1 MGELKYKG
9 GSFLLA
15 SPRVEDLFIPE
26 EFTSEQ
32 KMMADTAR
40 AFVENEV
47 IPLLPKLEA
56 HEFEY
61 SRQLLRKAGEL
72 GLLSVEIPEEYG
84 GLGLDKITAT
94 LVTEAMAPASSF
106 GVTLYAHVGIG
117 TLPIV
122 YFGNKEQKA
131 KYLPALATGEK
142 VSAYALTE
150 PSAGSDA
157 LGIRTTAKLSPDGKY
172 YILNGTKQFIT
183 NAGFADL
190 FITYAKIDGEKFTC
204 FIVERNTPG
213 VSVGREEEKMGIRGS
228 STRQVIF
235 DEVKVPVENVLGE
248 IGRGHIIAFDIL
260 DIGRWKLGAGS
271 VGSAKEV
278 IKLTLQYAKTRTQF
292 GRPLTDFRLIQEKL
306 AEMAVR
312 TFAAESAVYRTAGL
326 IEDAVA
332 QINPDAPDYFA
343 QAAKSIAEYAIEA
356 SINKVHGSETLDYV
370 VDEGVQIHGGYGYT
384 QEYPVERAYR
394 DSRINRIF
402 EGTNEINRLLIPGTL
417 IRRALKGEL
426 PIMPVL
432 LKLQD
437 ELLNL
442 TPPSFTGATLE
453 QEKYMLEMAKKM
465 ALMVSGLAVQ
475 KYQQKLEGEQEILAR
490 LADMVI
496 EIYAMESAILRTE
509 KAIQLYGLEAA
520 ANKVDLTTVYVH
532 QNMARIEEWAKTCLA
547 AMEEG
552 DTLRT
557 QLSVLR
563 RLTRYTPV
571 NLFALKRRIAARLIE
586 AEKYLA

>member
-1 MGELKYKG
+1 MGDLKYKG

-15 SPRVEDLFIPE
+15 SPKVEDIFIPE

-32 KMMADTAR
+32 KMMADTGR
-40 AFVENEV
+40 SFVENEV
-47 IPLLPKLEA
+47 IPLLPSLEA
-56 HEFEY
+56 HEFEN
-61 SRQLLRKAGEL
+61 SVKLLRRAGEL

-94 LVTEAMAPASSF
+94 LVTESMAPAASF

-122 YFGNKEQKA
+122 YFGNKGQKA

-157 LGIRTTAKLSPDGKY
+157 LGIRTTATLSPDGKHY
-172 YILNGTKQFIT
+172 VLNGTKQFIT

-204 FIVERNTPG
+204 FLVERDTPG
-213 VSVGREEEKMGIRGS
+213 VSLGREEEKMGIKGS

-260 DIGRWKLGAGS
+260 DIGRWKLGAGA
-271 VGSAKEV
+271 VGSAKDV
-278 IKLTLQYAKTRTQF
+278 IRLAAQYARVRTQF
-292 GRPLTDFRLIQEKL
+292 GRSLSDFRLIQEKL
-306 AEMAVR
+306 AEMTVR
-312 TFAAESAVYRTAGL
+312 TYAAESAVYRTAGL
-326 IEDAVA
+326 IEDAVSG
-332 QINPDAPDYFA
+332 INHDAPDYFA

-356 SINKVHGSETLDYV
+356 SINKVHGSEVLNYV

-384 QEYPVERAYR
+384 QEYAVERYYR

-417 IRRALKGEL
+417 VRRVLKGEL

-432 LKLQD
+432 LRLQD
-437 ELLNL
+437 ELMNL
-442 TPPSFTGATLE
+442 AQPSFSGAVLE

-475 KYQQKLEGEQEILAR
+475 KYQQKLEGEQEILTR

-496 EIYAMESAILRTE
+496 EIYAMESSLVRAE
-509 KAIQLYGLEAA
+509 KAVQLYGLEAA
-520 ANKVDLTTVYVH
+520 ANKVDMSTVYVH
-532 QNMARIEEWAKTCLA
+532 ENLARIEDWAKTCLA

-552 DTLRT
+552 DMLRT
-557 QLSVLR
+557 QLSILR

-571 NLFALKRRIAARLIE
+571 NLFSLKRRIAARAIE
-586 AEKYLA
+586 AERYLA

>member
-1 MGELKYKG
+1 MGDLKYKG

-15 SPRVEDLFIPE
+15 SPKVEDIFIPE

-32 KMMADTAR
+32 KMMADTGR
-40 AFVENEV
+40 SFVENEV
-47 IPLLPKLEA
+47 IPLLPSLEA
-56 HEFEY
+56 HEFEN
-61 SRQLLRKAGEL
+61 SVKLLRRAGEL

-94 LVTEAMAPASSF
+94 LVTESMAPAASF

-122 YFGNKEQKA
+122 YFGNKGQKA

-157 LGIRTTAKLSPDGKY
+157 LGIRTTATLSPDGKHY
-172 YILNGTKQFIT
+172 VLNGTKQFIT

-204 FIVERNTPG
+204 FLVERDTPG
-213 VSVGREEEKMGIRGS
+213 VSLGREEEKMGIKGS

-260 DIGRWKLGAGS
+260 DIGRWKLGAGA
-271 VGSAKEV
+271 VGSAKDV
-278 IKLTLQYAKTRTQF
+278 IRLAAQYARVRTQF
-292 GRPLTDFRLIQEKL
+292 GRSLSDFRLIQEKL
-306 AEMAVR
+306 AEMTVR
-312 TFAAESAVYRTAGL
+312 TYAAESAVYRTAGL
-326 IEDAVA
+326 IEDAVSG
-332 QINPDAPDYFA
+332 INHDAPDYFA

-356 SINKVHGSETLDYV
+356 SINKVHGSEVLNYV

-384 QEYPVERAYR
+384 QEYAVERYYR

-417 IRRALKGEL
+417 VRRALKGEL

-432 LKLQD
+432 LRLQD
-437 ELLNL
+437 ELMNL
-442 TPPSFTGATLE
+442 AQPSFSGAVLE

-475 KYQQKLEGEQEILAR
+475 KYQQKLEGEQEILTR

-496 EIYAMESAILRTE
+496 EIYAMESSLVRAE
-509 KAIQLYGLEAA
+509 KAVQLYGLEAA
-520 ANKVDLTTVYVH
+520 ANKVDMSTVYVH
-532 QNMARIEEWAKTCLA
+532 ENLARIEDWAKTCLA

-552 DTLRT
+552 DMLRT
-557 QLSVLR
+557 QLSILR

-571 NLFALKRRIAARLIE
+571 NLFSLKRRIAARVIE
-586 AEKYLA
+586 AERYLA